1 MALGSETREAA
12 GAGIPMPVILRE
24 GPYRFFYYSGDR
36 DEPRHVNAA
45 RDDRIAKFWLDP
57 VRIQRNGGLRRS
69 EILRVQRTIEENH
82 GLLMDAWNDYF
93 ND

>member
-1 MALGSETREAA
+1 
-12 GAGIPMPVILRE
+12 MPVILRE
-24 GPYRFFYYSGDR
+24 GPYRFFFYSADR
-36 DEPRHVNAA
+36 DEPRHVHVA

-57 VRIQRNGGLRRS
+57 VRMQRNGGLRRS

-82 GLLMDAWNDYF
+82 RLLMEAWNDYF